1 MTQMP
6 RSADDVLQAVKSS
19 LDRDKADDVVVI
31 DLAGKTS
38 IADFMVVA
46 SGASKRHIAA
56 MSDHV
61 LEKVKE
67 MGATSVGVEGIGHC
81 DWVLIDIG
89 DVLVHLFRP
98 EIREFYALER
108 LWGAPSLISDRSGE
122 WRAGVRV

>member
-1 MTQMP
+1 M
-6 RSADDVLQAVKSS
+6 
-19 LDRDKADDVVVI
+19 I
-31 DLAGKTS
+31 
-38 IADFMVVA
+38 IA
-46 SGASKRHIAA
+46 SGTSKRHIAA

-61 LEKVKE
+61 LARVKE
-67 MGATSVGVEGIGHC
+67 TGATSVAVEGTGHC

-122 WRAGVRV
+122 RRASIRL